1 MKRKRTYQSF
11 KEYGEDMSYENETKK
26 FLDDIAN
33 NTPNVDQFKEEKKDL
48 GKKKKHRNK
57 MR

>member
-11 KEYGEDMSYENETKK
+11 KEYGEDMSYENETNK

-33 NTPNVDQFKEEKKDL
+33 NTPIVDQFKEEKKDL
-48 GKKKKHRNK
+48 GKKKKQRNK